1 MDTGQQHYLKTAL
14 PTPGRFHRPL
24 LYLAA
29 LMAVTGVMAVI
40 GLIADD
46 RTVTNMPIWAKPLKF
61 SLSIGIYALTMAY
74 LVPLLRKG
82 KKAGWWFGAVI
93 AVMLF
98 IEMIVIVTQV
108 FRGRASH
115 FNEAT
120 ALDAIM
126 WAIMGASITIMWL
139 ANLGVAIFL
148 AWAPIGDRAL
158 TRGIRWGMSVGLGG
172 LAVGYLMAQQD
183 TSHLDNVAGAHSVG
197 LDDGGP
203 SMPLLGWSTV
213 GGDLRIAHF
222 IGIHAMQVL
231 PLLALW
237 LGSRAARSA
246 RLADEGLRSRVVL
259 VASLAY
265 AGLTLLVLWQA
276 LREEPLIHPGGVTL
290 TAAGV
295 LVLATGLGLLLA
307 LRGGGKTA
315 VTDGPKRPVGVG

>member
-1 MDTGQQHYLKTAL
+1 MDTGQQHYLKSAL
-14 PTPGRFHRPL
+14 PSPGRFHRPL
-24 LYLAA
+24 LYVAG
-29 LMAVTGVMAVI
+29 LMALTGAMAVV

-46 RTVTNMPIWAKPLKF
+46 RTLTNMPIWAKPLKF
-61 SLSIGIYALTMAY
+61 SISIGLYALTMAY

-82 KKAGWWFGAVI
+82 RKAGWWLGTVI

-98 IEMIVIVTQV
+98 IEMVVIVGQV
-108 FRGRASH
+108 FRGRPSH

-120 ALDAIM
+120 PFDAAM
-126 WAIMGASITIMWL
+126 WATMGASITVMWL

-148 AWAPIGDRAL
+148 AWTSIGDRAL
-158 TRGIRWGMSVGLGG
+158 TRGIRWGMGIGIGG
-172 LAVGYLMAQQD
+172 LAVGYLMARQD
-183 TSHLDNVAGAHSVG
+183 TSHLENVAGAHSVG

-203 SMPLLGWSTV
+203 SMPLVGWSTV

-222 IGIHAMQVL
+222 VGIHAMQVL

-237 LGSRAARSA
+237 LGSRAVKRA

-259 VASLAY
+259 VAALGY

-276 LREEPLIHPGGVTL
+276 LRGESLIHPGATTL

-295 LVLATGLGLLLA
+295 LVLATGAGLLLA
-307 LRGGGKTA
+307 ARGGGK
-315 VTDGPKRPVGVG
+315 PVAAEGSQQPVEVA